1 MIKNRNKIFKI
12 IIFKNKIQI
21 LMDWL
26 DPKIYKQKKMNLKLI
41 LISLHKLA
49 QLIINKVKGK
59 KNKSKRLI

>member
-21 LMDWL
+21 LMHWL